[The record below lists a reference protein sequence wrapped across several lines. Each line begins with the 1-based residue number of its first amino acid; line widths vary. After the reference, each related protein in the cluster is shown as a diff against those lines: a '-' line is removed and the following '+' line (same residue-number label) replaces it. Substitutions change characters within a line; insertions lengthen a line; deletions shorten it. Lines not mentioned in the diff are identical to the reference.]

1 MRQRCQTEDPMQP
14 LVRTATLLP
23 LALLVP
29 TLASAEAVPVPVLA
43 WDACPPA
50 AELRPPTACNAPP
63 RRFRWTTPTRPDRGS
78 AWP

>member
-14 LVRTATLLP
+14 LARTAALLP

-43 WDACPPA
+43 WA
-50 AELRPPTACNAPP
+50 
-63 RRFRWTTPTRPDRGS
+63 
-78 AWP
+78 

>member
-14 LVRTATLLP
+14 LTRTAALLP

-43 WDACPPA
+43 WDACLPA
-50 AELRPPTACNAPP
+50 AAGGSELHPGRTALSRRLSHVRSGRP
-63 RRFRWTTPTRPDRGS
+63 
-78 AWP
+78 